1 MNMSSRLPSV
11 SGIECVRALV
21 GLGWMPA
28 WWTDRECRLEKEP
41 LAVTVPLDPEL
52 SSEKVRAIAE
62 LAGVTPLAFVDG
74 LERILTQRMS
84 AYATAL
90 GQLRRAV

>member
-1 MNMSSRLPSV
+1 MPSV

-41 LAVTVPLDPEL
+41 FAVTVPLDSEL
-52 SSEKVRAIAE
+52 SSERVTAIAG
-62 LAGVTPLAFVDG
+62 LTGVPPIAFVNG
-74 LERILTQRMS
+74 LEQILTQRMS

-90 GQLRRAV
+90 GELCRVG

>member
-1 MNMSSRLPSV
+1 MPGV

-28 WWTDRECRLEKEP
+28 WWTDRECQLEKES
-41 LAVTVPLDPEL
+41 LAVTIPLDQEL
-52 SSEKVRAIAE
+52 SSEKVTAIAG
-62 LAGVTPLAFVDG
+62 LAGVPPIAFVNG
-74 LERILTQRMS
+74 LETILTQRMS

-90 GQLRRAV
+90 GELRRVG